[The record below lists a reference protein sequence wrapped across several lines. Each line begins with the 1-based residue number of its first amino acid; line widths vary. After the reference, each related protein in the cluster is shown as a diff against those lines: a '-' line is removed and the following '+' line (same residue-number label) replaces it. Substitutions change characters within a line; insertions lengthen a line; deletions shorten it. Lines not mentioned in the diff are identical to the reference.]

1 MPLINV
7 TLELSHLGTHETF
20 FYSFLPPSV
29 GNKHVHI
36 SHLTLSSQRQNIMFN
51 FAPKL

>member
-1 MPLINV
+1 MPLRNV

-36 SHLTLSSQRQNIMFN
+36 SPLNAVFTDTKYNV
-51 FAPKL
+51 

>member
-7 TLELSHLGTHETF
+7 TLEVSHLGTHETF

-29 GNKHVHI
+29 GKKACAYFPLNAVFTETKYNV
-36 SHLTLSSQRQNIMFN
+36 
-51 FAPKL
+51 